1 MCLDCRGFHPPD
13 QRRRA
18 EDGNQSAA
26 KFGGGIG
33 FGDGEGDCCGE
44 AGCKMVHEVF
54 FILKS
59 IFGYILRV
67 GYLNALLSP
76 HGRGEKRHEEK
87 SS

>member
-33 FGDGEGDCCGE
+33 FGDGEGEFGGE
-44 AGCKMVHEVF
+44 AEGEIGHG
-54 FILKS
+54 
-59 IFGYILRV
+59 IFM
-67 GYLNALLSP
+67 LS
-76 HGRGEKRHEEK
+76 
-87 SS
+87 